1 MNGRAIH
8 FCPHCGA
15 STEARFVFGSTR
27 PVCPV
32 CGWIYFEDPKVAA
45 GVLVEVDGKVL
56 LVRRVNEPQ
65 VGLWSFPAGF
75 MDAHEDP
82 AEAAARECLEETG
95 LIVKVTGL
103 LQLIA
108 GREHERGADFVLVY
122 AAEVTGGELRP
133 GDDADQAGFFDR
145 SSLPPLAFHATS
157 RALGLE

>member
-1 MNGRAIH
+1 MNDRSIH
-8 FCPHCGA
+8 FCPHCG
-15 STEARFVFGSTR
+15 SSIEMSFVFGSTR

-65 VGLWSFPAGF
+65 MGRWSFPAGF
-75 MDAHEDP
+75 VDAREDP

-103 LQLIA
+103 LQLFS
-108 GREHERGADFVLVY
+108 GREHERGADIVLVY
-122 AAEVTGGELRP
+122 AAEVIGGELHP

-157 RALGLE
+157 LALGLE